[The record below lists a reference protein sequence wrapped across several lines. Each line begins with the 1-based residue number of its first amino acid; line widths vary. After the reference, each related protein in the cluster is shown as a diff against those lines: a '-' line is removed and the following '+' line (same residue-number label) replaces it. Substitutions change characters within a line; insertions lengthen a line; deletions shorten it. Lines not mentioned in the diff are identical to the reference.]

1 MITVSALVT
10 SIFSVVIQLW
20 YLIPIALLI
29 LFFRSPFGKGLM
41 GEMLVNFAA
50 NVRLD
55 KNKYH
60 LLKNVTL
67 PTEDG
72 TTQIDHVV
80 VSEYG
85 VFVIETKNMKGGIF
99 GSEHGKDW
107 TQNIFGHKNT
117 FQNPLRQNHKHK
129 KTIESTLGIDES
141 KLFSVIVF
149 VGDSTFKTQMPPNV
163 TYAGGFVRY
172 IKSKTEKII
181 SPDEVKQIVSQIE
194 SGRLTNSFKTHRE
207 HVRHVKEIVKEKVN
221 KNVCPRCGSPLV
233 LRVAKQGA
241 NKGNQ
246 FYGCSSYPKCRH
258 TAQIA

>member
-1 MITVSALVT
+1 
-10 SIFSVVIQLW
+10 
-20 YLIPIALLI
+20 
-29 LFFRSPFGKGLM
+29 M

-85 VFVIETKNMKGGIF
+85 VFVIETKNMKGWIF
-99 GSEHGKDW
+99 GSEHGKSW
-107 TQNIFGHKNT
+107 TQNIYRHKNT
-117 FQNPLRQNHKHK
+117 FQNPLHQNYKHV
-129 KTIESTLGIDES
+129 KTIESELGIEPG
-141 KLFSVIVF
+141 KIFSVVVF

-163 TYAGGFVRY
+163 TYAGGFVGY
-172 IKSKTEKII
+172 IKSKTERIV
-181 SPDEVKQIVSQIE
+181 SPPEVRQIVSMIE

-221 KNVCPRCGSPLV
+221 KNVCPRCSSQLL

-241 NKGNQ
+241 NKGNE
-246 FYGCSSYPKCRH
+246 FYGCSAYPKCRH
-258 TAQIA
+258 TMQVV